1 MRFLLRWGGDDLSA
15 EGPLSAEGLECPRF
29 DEPEV

>member
-1 MRFLLRWGGDDLSA
+1 MRFLRRWGDDDPSA
-15 EGPLSAEGLECPRF
+15 EGLLSAEGLECPRF